1 MTNRSAPPEWSDAP
15 VEPSQLVLQRGNH
28 YTGPLVGGRYQVHGE
43 TERVWYIVDHRR
55 ADLLVRVAGPL
66 SDVLRFK
73 TKEEAENWCTTAL
86 GGNISPPVQQQE
98 IDVAKRARVVTGET
112 SPAAKKAAKAVKN
125 GSGEAKTRTPR
136 TDKPAAMFKE
146 LIMAGRFTDDV
157 IFKKVQEKFGLDDK
171 KRTYVAW
178 YRNYLTKQGENPP
191 AAK

>member
-1 MTNRSAPPEWSDAP
+1 
-15 VEPSQLVLQRGNH
+15 
-28 YTGPLVGGRYQVHGE
+28 
-43 TERVWYIVDHRR
+43 
-55 ADLLVRVAGPL
+55 
-66 SDVLRFK
+66 
-73 TKEEAENWCTTAL
+73 
-86 GGNISPPVQQQE
+86 
-98 IDVAKRARVVTGET
+98 VTGET